1 MYTFSIKDNS
11 PDINVAVT
19 TSLLALAAV
28 TSLLYQNNQFY
39 FINIAAAI
47 ILIMAAVF
55 IKRLLKKLQFNTTLL
70 LSLAAVILF
79 VATRS
84 IPFAAILMLY
94 GLLVKKIY
102 KNQLVTVNTKG
113 ISITKMLGNPI
124 HEWSEFNNII
134 LKDSLLTLDFKNNKL
149 LQLNIREN
157 NVDENC
163 FNIFCS
169 GYIGM

>member
-47 ILIMAAVF
+47 ILIIAAVF
-55 IKRLLKKLQFNTTLL
+55 IKRLLKKLQFNATLL

-102 KNQLVTVNTKG
+102 KNPLVTVNTKG

>member
-102 KNQLVTVNTKG
+102 KNPLVTVNTKG

>member
-102 KNQLVTVNTKG
+102 KNPLVTVNTKG

-149 LQLNIREN
+149 FQLNIREN

>member
-19 TSLLALAAV
+19 TSLLGLAAV

-102 KNQLVTVNTKG
+102 KNPLVTVNTKG

-149 LQLNIREN
+149 FQLNIREN